1 MNYLGR
7 TICVLFLLI
16 QLLSFSSCKKD
27 YICPA
32 YQSYYLLDS
41 AKREKYFSL
50 FGEDSLPK
58 EIVEVKKSKVGIME
72 ETTYRK
78 RNNQLQTLPMIIVYP
93 EPPDSVQLKEDSL
106 ATMVEDGGQAALMK

>member
-58 EIVEVKKSKVGIME
+58 QIVEVKKSKVGIME
-72 ETTYRK
+72 DMGYRK
-78 RNNQLQTLPMIIVYP
+78 KNNQLQSLPMTIIYP
-93 EPPDSVQLKEDSL
+93 EPPDSVLLQEDSL
-106 ATMVEDGGQAALMK
+106 ANMVQDGQTAIN

>member
-58 EIVEVKKSKVGIME
+58 VIVDVKKSKVGIME
-72 ETTYRK
+72 EVGYK
-78 RNNQLQTLPMIIVYP
+78 KKNNHLQSLPMNIVYP
-93 EPPDSVQLKEDSL
+93 ELPDSVALQQDSL
-106 ATMVEDGGQAALMK
+106 ASTVPQEQAAIN